1 MHKIIKHKK
10 ILLMKYFF
18 FIILLLIGF
27 LQGCYYDNK
36 DILNPSVCDT
46 TIVTYSASVNP
57 VITAY
62 CTGCHSGPN
71 APSGITLDTYI
82 GVKAQVTNKKLLGVV
97 THSSGFVPMP
107 QNGNKLSDC
116 NIAKIRVWI
125 ATGAPNN

>member
-1 MHKIIKHKK
+1 
-10 ILLMKYFF
+10 MKYFF

-46 TIVTYSASVNP
+46 TIVTYSVSVNP

-71 APSGITLDTYI
+71 SPLAISLETYA
-82 GVKAQVTNKKLLGVV
+82 GVKSQVANGKLLGVV

-107 QNGNKLSDC
+107 QNENKLSDC
-116 NIAKIRVWI
+116 NIAKIRVWK
-125 ATGAPNN
+125 AASEPNN